1 MVIAFVLVLLFAAFF
16 AGRRHMGPGIL
27 AAVAGTAVYTAFYEQ
42 ILGFAHNIGIGLPDG
57 KIKALIALILIVG
70 FPMILYFKSPRGG
83 MFGLLRVAEALI
95 MAALLT
101 AILAPSIAE
110 WFAFDDISKQI
121 LGWINNYMGFIM
133 ATGIGLA
140 YLDILFYRS

>member
-1 MVIAFVLVLLFAAFF
+1 M
-16 AGRRHMGPGIL
+16 
-27 AAVAGTAVYTAFYEQ
+27 
-42 ILGFAHNIGIGLPDG
+42 
-57 KIKALIALILIVG
+57 
-70 FPMILYFKSPRGG
+70 
-83 MFGLLRVAEALI
+83 AEALI

-140 YLDILFYRS
+140 YLDILFYRN